1 MSAPLGVRALAA
13 PGPEAIASLQ
23 PDAVRVLLDG
33 PALPDDDARRN
44 PAAALI
50 AVQGCAE
57 ASRMPERVAGLPG
70 LLRRSGEAALGK
82 ALRDG
87 SRRMLEARLGGG
99 LPRRGMEEPAMLEY
113 GMDECTSAARALWG
127 A

>member
-1 MSAPLGVRALAA
+1 MSAPLGVRELTAL
-13 PGPEAIASLQ
+13 GPEAIASLQ

-50 AVQGCAE
+50 AVQSCAE
-57 ASRMPERVAGLPG
+57 ASRMPERVAGL
-70 LLRRSGEAALGK
+70 LRRSGDTALGK
-82 ALRDG
+82 ALRDE

-99 LPRRGMEEPAMLEY
+99 LPRRGMEEPAMLEH